1 VLGKYQEQKMEN
13 QSLLPGNNS
22 EDLFDN
28 LHNELEQTKASVKEI
43 NTTIDQSQSEF
54 NRLTQKKANV
64 TAQLQQIQT
73 DPENVS
79 RNSIRDVFTTAM
91 DAQQRLLV
99 MRAQLEK
106 LQEQSAGLEKYQKLL
121 ETIINAIGSGNYLG
135 SGKSKDNGSLSTLEM
150 LVNTQEAER
159 QRLSRQMHDGP
170 AQALSNFIVQ
180 TEIASR
186 MFDIDQVKAK
196 EELEKLKNSSMSTF
210 QKIRSYIDELRPM
223 MLDDLGLTP
232 TVKRYLMNVK
242 EQTGIE
248 ITSNISGADTKLD
261 SFIEIFIFRAIQEL
275 VGNSVK
281 HNLENA
287 SKVKIDVSLS
297 MDSSVVNVSIMDNG
311 KGFDTNSLKE
321 TGGIGLRLLQERVD
335 MLNGEI
341 YIQSSQEKGTEVTL
355 QIPVSD
361 MPVKK

>member
-1 VLGKYQEQKMEN
+1 MEN

-170 AQALSNFIVQ
+170 AQALSTFIVQ

-186 MFDIDQVKAK
+186 MFDIDQVKAR
-196 EELEKLKNSSMSTF
+196 EELNSLKMAAMSTF
-210 QKIRSYIDELRPM
+210 QKVRNFIFELRPM
-223 MLDDLGLTP
+223 MLDDLGLVP
-232 TVKRYLMNVK
+232 TVKRYSDTFK

-248 ITSNISGADTKLD
+248 STLAITGSERRLQPYLEVQFQL
-261 SFIEIFIFRAIQEL
+261 SFCPEL
-275 VGNSVK
+275 
-281 HNLENA
+281 
-287 SKVKIDVSLS
+287 
-297 MDSSVVNVSIMDNG
+297 
-311 KGFDTNSLKE
+311 
-321 TGGIGLRLLQERVD
+321 GLQF
-335 MLNGEI
+335 
-341 YIQSSQEKGTEVTL
+341 
-355 QIPVSD
+355 
-361 MPVKK
+361 